1 MKKKI
6 LIVEDDPMLIEI
18 YKKKFSEDED
28 FEVFTAGS
36 GVETRKIAAKEE
48 PDLILLD
55 LVLPEE
61 DGFDVLKKIKNKG
74 ELSETKIIVFSNL
87 SQEEEKHKAKKL
99 GADDFWVKSEY
110 TPQEA
115 VDKVKAILN

>member
-1 MKKKI
+1 
-6 LIVEDDPMLIEI
+6 MLIEI

-36 GVETRKIAAKEE
+36 GVETRKVAAREK

-74 ELSETKIIVFSNL
+74 ELSGTKIIVFSNL